1 VVLGLFGIGVALLGG
16 LVFSAQK
23 GLWLFL
29 GLLYLAL
36 SVTVITSTPACV
48 WASSAACVSTSC
60 FRSTAIT
67 PWGWGSY
74 SVCVWHEVASR
85 ARDPFLDK
93 GLDLA
98 LPGGFCGPKPPTKPA
113 PVLLAQNRQDQHKN
127 ELRPT
132 VHPPVRLVKG

>member
-16 LVFSAQK
+16 LIFSAQK

-36 SVTVITSTPACV
+36 GVTVITSTPASV
-48 WASSAACVSTSC
+48 WASSAACVSTGCS
-60 FRSTAIT
+60 RSTAIT
-67 PWGWGSY
+67 PWGSY

-93 GLDLA
+93 GVDLA
-98 LPGGFCGPKPPTKPA
+98 LSGGFCGPKPPTKPA